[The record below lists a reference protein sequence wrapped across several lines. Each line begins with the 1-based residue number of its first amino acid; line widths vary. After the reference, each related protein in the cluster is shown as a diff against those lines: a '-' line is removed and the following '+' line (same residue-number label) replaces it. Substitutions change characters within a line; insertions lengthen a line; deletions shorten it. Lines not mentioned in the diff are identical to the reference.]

1 MKFHGI
7 LFPSPRF
14 ALRREAPT
22 CFPDLQLD
30 RIVDVIA
37 SSRPQYDLAP
47 FFHTAPLD
55 AGTIAY
61 RQEVMRELARPEMNH
76 AVRDFAERL
85 GTMRRQRALADRPHH
100 IHEARRWFLASAES
114 YCDALE
120 TLMQGFDA
128 CPPASAGLAGF
139 HAHLRDHLGSPAYRE
154 LAADVKQLLADLSGV
169 HYSIQITEDKLTVRP
184 LGEEADFGLQV
195 AQCFGKFAE
204 DEPGRQAGRFDQP
217 EAMNPLEARILDAVA
232 RLFPEVF
239 ASLDRFCRVHAGYLE
254 PRIAAFERE
263 VQFYLAYLEFM
274 EGFASAGLPF
284 CYPQLS
290 NTDKHEACCGT
301 FDAALAL
308 GLLAE
313 GREVVTNDYRLDGSE
328 RLMVVTGVNR
338 GGKTAFARLFGQLH
352 YLASLGC
359 PVPGTSARLFLCDH
373 VFAHFERA
381 QPLGGAQGAL
391 ETELLRLR
399 DMLARATPASVIVIN
414 EMFSEAPLEDA
425 LYLGRRVMAR
435 LSAFDLLGVYVT
447 FLDELA
453 TFDDKTVSLVSQVDP
468 EDPAVR
474 TFKLARGPAAGL
486 AHAMGLAER
495 SGLTYGRL
503 MERIGQ

>member
-14 ALRREAPT
+14 ALRREAPA
-22 CFPDLQLD
+22 CFPDLLLD

-61 RQEVMRELARPEMNH
+61 RQEVMRELAGPEMNH
-76 AVRDFAERL
+76 VVRDFAERL
-85 GTMRRQRALADRPHH
+85 GAMRRQRALADRPHH

-120 TLMQGFDA
+120 TLMQAFDA
-128 CPPASAGLAGF
+128 RPPASAGLAGF
-139 HAHLRDHLGSPAYRE
+139 HAHIRSHLGSPAYRE
-154 LAADVKQLLADLSGV
+154 LAADVRQLLTDLAGV
-169 HYSIQITEDKLTVRP
+169 RYSIQITEDKLTVRP
-184 LGEEADFGLQV
+184 LGEEADFGQQV
-195 AQCFGKFAE
+195 AQCFSKFAE
-204 DEPGRQAGRFDQP
+204 GEAARPPGRFDLP

-239 ASLDRFCRVHAGYLE
+239 AGLDRFCRVHAGYLE

-263 VQFYLAYLEFM
+263 VQFYLAYLEYM
-274 EGFASAGLPF
+274 EGFASAGLSF
-284 CYPQLS
+284 CYPDMS
-290 NTDKHEACCGT
+290 NTDKHEDCRGT
-301 FDAALAL
+301 FDAALAQ

-328 RLMVVTGVNR
+328 RLTVVTGVNR
-338 GGKTAFARLFGQLH
+338 GGKTSFARLFGQLH

-381 QPLGGAQGAL
+381 HQLGGAHGAL
-391 ETELLRLR
+391 EDELLRLR
-399 DMLARATPASVIVIN
+399 DILERASPASVIVIN
-414 EMFSEAPLEDA
+414 ELFSEASLEDA
-425 LYLGRRVMAR
+425 LELGRRVMSR
-435 LSAFDLLGVYVT
+435 LSSLDLLAVYVT

-453 TFDDKTVSLVSQVDP
+453 TFDDKTVSLVSQVDA
-468 EDPAVR
+468 EDRSVR
-474 TFKLARGPAAGL
+474 TYRLQRGPAAGL
-486 AHAMGLAER
+486 AHAMALAQRHGL
-495 SGLTYGRL
+495 SYGRL
-503 MERIGQ
+503 MERLGQ